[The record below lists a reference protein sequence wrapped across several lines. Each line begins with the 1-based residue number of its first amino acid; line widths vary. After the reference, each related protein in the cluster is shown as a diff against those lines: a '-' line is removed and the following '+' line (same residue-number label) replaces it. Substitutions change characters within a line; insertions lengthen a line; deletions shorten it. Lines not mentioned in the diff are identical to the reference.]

1 MPLASLHSPPPI
13 RRKTLAH
20 KPDYEVLDT
29 AISLFGEGRYAES
42 LQKTLEHLFAN
53 REVPDLAAS
62 TFTFP
67 QGSSR
72 VTVKLEDQQLSVI
85 IPLVRLAPESNATAA
100 LRFLLTK
107 ISGTGQLHQPRL
119 RGDDVYLEFRDRL
132 SRLHPTKVVEVLRRM
147 PVEADANDDWMVDQ
161 FGAAPLGRETIA
173 PLDEGELGRAETM
186 WRSHCREVEELLKES
201 QRKRSMFFLNEV
213 SGYATHHIR
222 YALPVGGFLSTRI
235 AEAAATFDDN
245 EEDPMKRETAL
256 AKCAKEMLAVTHE
269 DLAKNL
275 GHAEYSISPLSD
287 GSVEQLESYLGSGD
301 YADAVARTRS
311 AGKFM
316 DAALALVSTYSY
328 LLSRFSWAPAV
339 EASLLEGLGASS
351 DKPWREAARLL
362 TNHGR
367 ALVELA
373 GKEAEPEPAEEA
385 EEAS

>member
-1 MPLASLHSPPPI
+1 
-13 RRKTLAH
+13 
-20 KPDYEVLDT
+20 
-29 AISLFGEGRYAES
+29 
-42 LQKTLEHLFAN
+42 
-53 REVPDLAAS
+53 
-62 TFTFP
+62 
-67 QGSSR
+67 
-72 VTVKLEDQQLSVI
+72 
-85 IPLVRLAPESNATAA
+85 
-100 LRFLLTK
+100 
-107 ISGTGQLHQPRL
+107 
-119 RGDDVYLEFRDRL
+119 
-132 SRLHPTKVVEVLRRM
+132 
-147 PVEADANDDWMVDQ
+147 
-161 FGAAPLGRETIA
+161 
-173 PLDEGELGRAETM
+173 
-186 WRSHCREVEELLKES
+186 
-201 QRKRSMFFLNEV
+201 MFFLNEV

-256 AKCAKEMLAVTHE
+256 AKCAKEMLVVSRE

-287 GSVEQLESYLGSGD
+287 GSVEQLESYLGGGD

-373 GKEAEPEPAEEA
+373 GKESESAPAEEA